1 MVSGAVWNVAVMCCG
16 MARLTETSVVSGA
29 VWNVAVMCCGMARLT
44 DRNQCGQWRGV
55 ECGCDVQYDNGRVE

>member
-1 MVSGAVWNVAVMCCG
+1 MFNDSNVVQRKMW
-16 MARLTETSVVSGA
+16 VV
-29 VWNVAVMCCGMARLT
+29 CCGMARLT